1 MDARSVAAGV
11 LVVATMMLVAA
22 CGDEGSETSTT
33 EVSAESYANIVCS
46 QAVNWSAVSTEIEG
60 YQAGTATYDDVVR
73 AQTPAQDGTESFI
86 LNVRGMPQ
94 PDDATQKATYTSLQE
109 TADALS
115 NRWVAIASDID
126 NLKLKTSAPHAQAQ
140 IELLYGDLKTSVAH
154 LDKLYPDAGIAAD
167 VDSRANC
174 EPLQA

>member
-1 MDARSVAAGV
+1 M
-11 LVVATMMLVAA
+11 
-22 CGDEGSETSTT
+22 
-33 EVSAESYANIVCS
+33 
-46 QAVNWSAVSTEIEG
+46 
-60 YQAGTATYDDVVR
+60 VR

-115 NRWVAIASDID
+115 NRWLAINADID

-140 IELLYGDLKTSVAH
+140 IELLYRGDLKTSVAH

>member
-1 MDARSVAAGV
+1 MDTRSVAAGV
-11 LVVATMMLVAA
+11 LVVATMTLVAG
-22 CGDEGSETSTT
+22 CGDEGTDANTP
-33 EVSAESYANIVCS
+33 EVRAESYANIVCS
-46 QAVNWSAVSTEIEG
+46 QAVDWSAVSTEIEG

-73 AQTPAQDGTESFI
+73 AQTPAQDGTENFI
-86 LNVRGMPQ
+86 LNIRGMPQ

-109 TADALS
+109 TADTLS
-115 NRWVAIASDID
+115 NRWLAIASDID
-126 NLKLKTSAPHAQAQ
+126 NLKLKTSPPHAQAQ

-174 EPLQA
+174 APLQA